1 VPPDHK
7 LRTANEELAST
18 LEMRSQGGEE
28 ELVERMPNKLES
40 LLSEKD
46 VVLADGA
53 MGTSL
58 FSLGLANGAAGE
70 LWNVHHP
77 EKVASVHAGFVDAGS
92 DIILTNSFGG
102 NRCRLAF
109 HDAADR
115 VGEINAAAA
124 RVAQEAASRANR
136 FVVVAGSMGPTGE
149 ILEPHG
155 SFRQADATAAFA
167 EQAAA
172 LKDGGVDCA
181 WIETMFSAEE
191 LTAAV
196 EAVEAV
202 GLPYVLTMTFD
213 SSGRTMMGIR
223 PSDALTMSK
232 AKSWRPVAFGANC
245 GIGPAQLLDSVI
257 GLASAADGSDVIV
270 AKGNCGTPTMGADML
285 PHYDGTPE
293 IMADY
298 ACLARDA
305 GARIIGGC
313 CGTTP
318 GHIRAMRVALETR
331 ARGGKPSHAEIER
344 RLGPVRNTVA
354 VETGST
360 PSPERRRRSRAS

>member
-1 VPPDHK
+1 MNDQ
-7 LRTANEELAST
+7 LT
-18 LEMRSQGGEE
+18 L
-28 ELVERMPNKLES
+28 
-40 LLSEKD
+40 LLKQKE

-58 FSLGLANGAAGE
+58 FALGLANGAAGE
-70 LWNVHHP
+70 LWNLDHP
-77 EKVASVHAGFVDAGS
+77 ERVASVHQGFIDAGS

-109 HDAADR
+109 HDSAER
-115 VGEINAAAA
+115 VNEINVAAASIACDVAA
-124 RVAQEAASRANR
+124 RTDRTII
-136 FVVVAGSMGPTGE
+136 VAGSIGPTGE
-149 ILEPHG
+149 VLEPHG
-155 SFRQADATAAFA
+155 SFSRAGAKAAFV

-172 LKDGGVDCA
+172 LREGGVDIA
-181 WIETMFSAEE
+181 WVETMFSEEE

-196 EAVEAV
+196 DAVVAV

-213 SSGRTMMGIR
+213 SSGRTMMGIK
-223 PSDALTMSK
+223 PSDALLMSK
-232 AKSWRPVAFGANC
+232 RKAWRPSAFGANC
-245 GIGPAQLLDSVI
+245 GIGPAQLLDSITGFADV
-257 GLASAADGSDVIV
+257 ADAADIIV

-305 GARIIGGC
+305 GARVIGGC

-318 GHIRAMRVALETR
+318 ATSRPWRQRCKCV
-331 ARGGKPSHAEIER
+331 RGQ
-344 RLGPVRNTVA
+344 
-354 VETGST
+354 
-360 PSPERRRRSRAS
+360 